1 MKLSA
6 KPLTTTTPDPEVC
19 AAVSEMLVALNGI
32 LGGLASR
39 EVGIRL
45 FESPDGSYGAILS
58 APGCDPQLVFAP
70 PTPVNDL

>member
-1 MKLSA
+1 MKL
-6 KPLTTTTPDPEVC
+6 KTQPLPAAPNPEIC

-32 LGGLASR
+32 LGGLSSR
-39 EVGIRL
+39 DVGVRL
-45 FESPDGSYGAILS
+45 FEAPDGSYGAILS